1 MSHAA
6 VPEKGVD
13 TILAAAECVTALQ
26 SIKSRRIDTFEPV
39 IITVGTIHGG
49 NKPNI
54 LAEEV
59 VMEGTVRTF
68 SVQTRNRIEQLMK
81 ETLAGIT
88 SAYGAS
94 FELEMKPITTV
105 VNNEPKLV
113 ERAVQVMRNV
123 IGSSNVVEVP
133 KRMGAE
139 DFSYFEEVVPGFLMR
154 LGSGNQAKGITAEA
168 HTPQFDIDEDCLVV
182 GVKAVSA
189 ILLDYLEEHSRSGA
203 SPLQNESSRDVD
215 RPASAAQ
222 SRSSSPSSRP

>member
-1 MSHAA
+1 
-6 VPEKGVD
+6 
-13 TILAAAECVTALQ
+13 
-26 SIKSRRIDTFEPV
+26 
-39 IITVGTIHGG
+39 
-49 NKPNI
+49 
-54 LAEEV
+54 
-59 VMEGTVRTF
+59 VRTF
-68 SVQTRNRIEQLMK
+68 NPEVRKRIEQLVR
-81 ETLAGIT
+81 ETLAGVT
-88 SAYGAS
+88 TAYGATFDLDYKAGS
-94 FELEMKPITTV
+94 MV
-105 VNNEPKLV
+105 VYNEPKLV

-189 ILLDYLEEHSRSGA
+189 ILLNYLEEHSRSGA